1 MKSKLTRCYLHI
13 AVIHPPPKDG
23 RYDHTGF
30 QYIAQLIARGT
41 GADLFRS
48 KLCDTREQATTL
60 AKKHLEKNK
69 KELVL
74 T

>member
-13 AVIHPPPKDG
+13 AVIHPPPGKNQF
-23 RYDHTGF
+23 R
-30 QYIAQLIARGT
+30 YIAQLIARGT
-41 GADLFRS
+41 GTDLFRS
-48 KLCDTREQATTL
+48 PLCDTKEQATSL